1 MASLNLASKFSTKVD
16 ERFTR
21 ESFAQLVLGNAY
33 EFNGVETVKV
43 YSIPTVAMTDY
54 NRNGGNTRYGTANNL
69 ARNVQTMTVT
79 KDRAFT
85 FTIDKG
91 DKLQSQMVMDA
102 GRALSRQTSE
112 VIIPEFDTYAFH
124 KLAEAAQEVGNIG
137 TTAATKSNAYEL
149 FLAANEKLSDNN
161 VPEAGRIALCSYNYA
176 NLLKQDPAFSK
187 QTESSQKMVHT
198 GIIGEIDGV
207 KIVKVPSSRLPAGCA
222 FILTHPSAAV
232 GPKQL
237 NTYRIHQDPP
247 GISGWLVEGRQIYDV
262 FVLNEKKRAVY
273 FHGAQAILRSMLIQT
288 SASNVG
294 KSTIIIASPA
304 QKSKDTNKWYYQTA
318 ATAEALA
325 AVKHGTAISTDAW
338 TLMADPSAEITPT
351 SGHKFVRVVEVD
363 STNKPV
369 SVGDALLNIGA

>member
-1 MASLNLASKFSTKVD
+1 MASLNLASKFSSKVD

-21 ESFAQLVLGNAY
+21 ESFAQLVLGNKY
-33 EFNGVETVKV
+33 EFNGVETVNV

-54 NRNGGNTRYGTANNL
+54 NRNGGNTRYGVANNL
-69 ARNVQTMTVT
+69 TRNVQTMKVS

-91 DKLQSQMVMDA
+91 DKIQSQMVMDA

-112 VIIPEFDTYAFH
+112 VIIPEFDTYAFQ

-149 FLAANEKLSDNN
+149 FLAGNEKLSDNN
-161 VPEAGRIALCSYNYA
+161 VPETGRIALCSYNFA

-187 QTESSQKMVHT
+187 QAESSQKMVHT
-198 GIIGEIDGV
+198 GVIGEIDGV

-222 FILTHPSAAV
+222 FLLTHPSAAV

-247 GISGWLVEGRQIYDV
+247 GISGWLVN
-262 FVLNEKKRAVY
+262 FC
-273 FHGAQAILRSMLIQT
+273 
-288 SASNVG
+288 
-294 KSTIIIASPA
+294 
-304 QKSKDTNKWYYQTA
+304 QKA
-318 ATAEALA
+318 A
-325 AVKHGTAISTDAW
+325 
-338 TLMADPSAEITPT
+338 
-351 SGHKFVRVVEVD
+351 
-363 STNKPV
+363 
-369 SVGDALLNIGA
+369 

>member
-1 MASLNLASKFSTKVD
+1 MASLNLASKFSSKVD

-21 ESFAQLVLGNAY
+21 ESFAQLVLGNKY
-33 EFNGVETVKV
+33 EFNGVETVNV

-54 NRNGGNTRYGTANNL
+54 NRNGGNTRYGVANNL
-69 ARNVQTMTVT
+69 TRNVQTMKVS

-91 DKLQSQMVMDA
+91 DKIQSQMVMDA

-124 KLAEAAQEVGNIG
+124 KLAEAAQEVGNVG

-149 FLAANEKLSDNN
+149 FLAGNEKLSDNN
-161 VPEAGRIALCSYNYA
+161 VPETGRIALCSYNFA

-187 QTESSQKMVHT
+187 QAESSQKMVHT

-222 FILTHPSAAV
+222 FLLTHPSAAV

-247 GISGWLVEGRQIYDV
+247 GISGWLVEGREIYDV
-262 FVLNEKKRAVY
+262 FVLNEKKKAVY
-273 FHGAQAILRSMLIQT
+273 YHGSQAVLRTMMIQT
-288 SASNVG
+288 SATDVG
-294 KSTIIIASPA
+294 KSTILLASPTTKA
-304 QKSKDTNKWYYQTA
+304 AATNKWMYQTA
-318 ATAEALA
+318 ATAAALA
-325 AVKHGTAISTDAW
+325 AVKHGTAITADAW
-338 TLMADPSAEITPT
+338 TAMAEPTVEITPT

-363 STNKPV
+363 SSNKPV
-369 SVGDALLNIGA
+369 GYGDAILNIG